1 MQDKMEQQTKT
12 KDTSD
17 KDILERVRIILGKEW
32 VEMKKKFT
40 IEVEMEERWIDYF
53 MSMLNKMEYLGSL
66 GASRTVS
73 IFSDGDGDFQPK
85 FKSDVEW
92 EKIESDIEDNH
103 YDAG

>member
-1 MQDKMEQQTKT
+1 MQGKTEQQTQT
-12 KDTSD
+12 KGTSD
-17 KDILERVRIILGKEW
+17 KDIVERVRIILGKEW

>member
-1 MQDKMEQQTKT
+1 
-12 KDTSD
+12 
-17 KDILERVRIILGKEW
+17 
-32 VEMKKKFT
+32 MKKKFT
-40 IEVEMEERWIDYF
+40 IEVEMEERWIDDF

-73 IFSDGDGDFQPK
+73 IYSDGDGDFRPK

-92 EKIESDIEDNH
+92 SKVKEYDYDLVDNH